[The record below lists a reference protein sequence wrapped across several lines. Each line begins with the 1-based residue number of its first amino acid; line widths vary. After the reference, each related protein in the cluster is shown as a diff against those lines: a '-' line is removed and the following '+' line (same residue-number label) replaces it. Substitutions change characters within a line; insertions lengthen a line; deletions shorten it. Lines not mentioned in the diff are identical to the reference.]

1 MKKIALFFTLLI
13 PFLAGAQ
20 VLSLD
25 FCINMAERNYPL
37 MNKTDLLYKT
47 QELNNKIAAISNY
60 PSLKLNATASWQ
72 TDVTQLEIDNPMFQ
86 DMLPEMSKDQ
96 YKVFAEFSQA
106 IWDGGTFSARK
117 EIEQAVLDAGLSQI
131 QMELFTHK
139 EKIVNIYFV
148 ALGLQKQLEILD
160 VKKWQLEEVITQM
173 RSALENEVITQ
184 AQLDILIAEKLIL
197 EQNITELQFESQ
209 YYIKLLGV
217 YCGSDFGNSI
227 SLLVPTPE
235 ITSATTISRP
245 ELTYFDFQTAQIQA
259 NKTIIRSSRMPRV
272 FAFAQAGYGR
282 PGLNMMSNDFEP
294 YAIVGAKLVW
304 TPWEWNKSNYEYN
317 LLDVKSSIVENSR
330 DIFLMNQ
337 NAALEA
343 QFQKI
348 EKYRKISASDE
359 DILEL
364 REGIT
369 KSYLAQLNSQVITST
384 DYLGALNEE
393 NSQRLKGELHQLML
407 YEAVVKY
414 NLLKGE
420 IYKGK

>member
-1 MKKIALFFTLLI
+1 MKYYIINILILI
-13 PFLAGAQ
+13 PFLTGAQ

-25 FCINMAERNYPL
+25 SCLNMAEKNYPL
-37 MNKTDLLYKT
+37 LNKADLLYQT

-60 PSLKLNATASWQ
+60 PSLKLNASASWQ

-106 IWDGGTFSARK
+106 IWDGGTFLARK
-117 EIEQAVLDAGLSQI
+117 EIEQAILDAGLSQI
-131 QMELFTHK
+131 QMEIFTHK

-173 RSALENEVITQ
+173 RSALENEVITK

-217 YCGSDFGNSI
+217 YCGSDFGTSI

-235 ITSATTISRP
+235 INSTTSLNRP
-245 ELTYFDFQTAQIQA
+245 ELSYFDSQSAQIQA
-259 NKTIIRSSRMPRV
+259 NKSIIRSSRMPRV

-330 DIFLMNQ
+330 DIFMMNQ

-384 DYLGALNEE
+384 DYLSALNEE

-414 NLLKGE
+414 NLMKGE
-420 IYKGK
+420 IYSGK